1 MLCTF
6 KFLSLQSRVTSVS
19 SLELSQTSSPVAEQ
33 CVKIREPL
41 VRGSQ
46 QLGVEFL
53 KHGQMLAVQG
63 GLLAVEMALRLHASV
78 HLWMELFY
86 VLVLLLMDVQLVLHA
101 GQVGTVIRV
110 LELLDLRLAPVD
122 AVVQRAEVRVRVD
135 QSGLVHGGHHAFL
148 DRERDGRKRLYQTF
162 VKKRSQRDPPLM

>member
-1 MLCTF
+1 
-6 KFLSLQSRVTSVS
+6 
-19 SLELSQTSSPVAEQ
+19 
-33 CVKIREPL
+33 
-41 VRGSQ
+41 
-46 QLGVEFL
+46 
-53 KHGQMLAVQG
+53 MLAVQG

-86 VLVLLLMDVQLVLHA
+86 VLVLLLVDVQLVLHA

-135 QSGLVHGGHHAFL
+135 QSGLVHGGPVFRHHAFL